1 MRALLTA
8 WAFAFLFLIV
18 PARAQDATTFKLNV
32 DVDLTELHVSV
43 TDEQDRPVGNLVKES
58 FTLLEDSIEQ
68 KISIFKHEDVAL
80 SLGLVIDNS
89 RSIEPRKKR
98 LDAAALSFVQKGNP
112 DDETFIVH
120 FDERPKL
127 TIDFTDD
134 ISDLERALTMTR
146 PFGRTA
152 IYDALVFALQ
162 HMERARHT
170 KKVLLLITDGVDNS
184 SQHTV
189 EEVLEAAKRSGV
201 AIYTLGLLSAS
212 EGEKAEE
219 TLLHIAETTGGR
231 AFFPEN
237 VDQARISMERVARD
251 LREQYLLGYFSTR
264 PRDGTWRSIRLDIK
278 LPPNMLPSR
287 KL

>member
-1 MRALLTA
+1 
-8 WAFAFLFLIV
+8 
-18 PARAQDATTFKLNV
+18 
-32 DVDLTELHVSV
+32 
-43 TDEQDRPVGNLVKES
+43 
-58 FTLLEDSIEQ
+58 
-68 KISIFKHEDVAL
+68 
-80 SLGLVIDNS
+80 
-89 RSIEPRKKR
+89 
-98 LDAAALSFVQKGNP
+98 
-112 DDETFIVH
+112 
-120 FDERPKL
+120 
-127 TIDFTDD
+127 
-134 ISDLERALTMTR
+134 MTR

-152 IYDALVFALQ
+152 IYDALVFALL

-251 LREQYLLGYFSTR
+251 LREQYLLGYFSTN
-264 PRDGTWRSIRLDIK
+264 PRDGMWRSIRLDIK
-278 LPPNMLPSR
+278 SPPNMLHST
-287 KL
+287 KLIANYRRGYYGPPGEIQSFQEPTLKDH